1 MNNFISLLFFLS
13 GITGLVYEVLS
24 AKYLSLL
31 LGNTAQAH
39 TIVLATF
46 LGGLALGNTIFG
58 PQADKVSNRLRL
70 YGWLELG
77 IGLLALLSP
86 LSLQVL
92 SDVYIAIASQH
103 ILPPLLALGLRL
115 ALCMGVLLLP
125 AMLMGGTL
133 PLLSRFVTHSLSQ
146 LEASV
151 SLFYFLNSAGADL
164 GAILAGFWLIP
175 SLGLDFSTSVAAA
188 VNMAIGGIA
197 LVLGMRVAQKG
208 GPAAVDQTPQGG
220 DTTGMPWRALVIYG
234 AVFLSGFV
242 ALARLLRF
250 SQVKDCQKNFVCL
263 TAAPAR

>member
-46 LGGLALGNTIFG
+46 LGGLALGNAIFG

-103 ILPPLLALGLRL
+103 ILPPVLGLGLRL
-115 ALCMGVLLLP
+115 GLCMGVLLLP

-151 SLFYFLNSAGADL
+151 SWFYFLNSAGAVL

-175 SLGLDFSTSVAAA
+175 SLGLDFSTSLAAA